1 MLKKPISMIC
11 LVSLFIAGCAVTTS
25 ELLVNPGMSN
35 GPSQGADVGIIRY
48 MAQGSS
54 ADIQQRQQDANF
66 KMSNACQGKYR
77 VLSTSVNNQLSVNSM
92 GRYRGANATTT
103 DYIYIKFVCTGP

>member
-1 MLKKPISMIC
+1 MFKNQILMISLVC
-11 LVSLFIAGCAVTTS
+11 LLIAGCAVTTS
-25 ELLVNPGMSN
+25 ELLVNPGIAH
-35 GPSQGADVGIIRY
+35 GPTQGADVGIVRY

-54 ADIQQRQQDANF
+54 SDIQLRQQDANF

-77 VLSTSVNNQLSVNSM
+77 VLSTSVNNQLSVNGV
-92 GRYRGANATTT
+92 GRYRANATTT

>member
-1 MLKKPISMIC
+1 MFKNPVMMIC
-11 LVSLFIAGCAVTTS
+11 LVSLFLAACAPTTS
-25 ELLVNPGMSN
+25 ELLVNPGLSN
-35 GPSQGADVGIIRY
+35 GPSRGADVGIVRY
-48 MAQGSS
+48 IAQGSS

-77 VLSTSVNNQLSVNSM
+77 VLSTSVNNQLSVNGV
-92 GRYRGANATTT
+92 GRYRANATTT